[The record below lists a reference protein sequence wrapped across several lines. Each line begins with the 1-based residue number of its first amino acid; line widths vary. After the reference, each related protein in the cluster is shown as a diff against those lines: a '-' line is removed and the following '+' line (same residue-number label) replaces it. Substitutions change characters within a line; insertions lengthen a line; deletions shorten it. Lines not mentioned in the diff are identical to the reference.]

1 VIYGE
6 KIKKARIKKRM
17 KQEEVAE
24 IIGVH
29 QAAISQ
35 YERGARNPTPNNLNR
50 ICDVLEI
57 NASDVMEKIDIK
69 NKTKN
74 LSSYEMREVF
84 RFIDFLIWK
93 RSRRKDLRDEK
104 RRVS

>member
-1 VIYGE
+1 MIYGE

-29 QAAISQ
+29 QTAISQ
-35 YERGARNPTPNNLNR
+35 YERGARNPTLKKLNR

-93 RSRRKDLRDEK
+93 RSRRKDLRDE
-104 RRVS
+104 

>member
-6 KIKKARIKKRM
+6 KIRKARLKNRM
-17 KQEEVAE
+17 KQEELAE

-29 QAAISQ
+29 QTAISQ
-35 YERGARNPTPNNLNR
+35 YERGTRNPTLKILDK

-57 NASDVMEKIDIK
+57 NASEVMEKNEIK

-74 LSSYEMREVF
+74 FSSYEMCEVF
-84 RFIDFLIWK
+84 RFIDFIIWK
-93 RSRRKDLRDEK
+93 RNRKKD
-104 RRVS
+104 